1 MFAATCP
8 SIPLTDWVIERQAK
22 PKPVGRASTINR
34 LKGAYQ
40 YFGASIDAAYKLRAC
55 APD

>member
-34 LKGAYQ
+34 LNGAYQ